1 MVALLGGAQVFGA
14 AVFAEGVDD
23 GGEGGGALGGQVASD
38 VAGVVEGGVE
48 DEVPVA
54 EPAPGRVLLR
64 VGLLGPPGLVG
75 GLGEELQV
83 VQVRPGLRGLDEDVV
98 GLGLELVVV
107 DPAGPAARSPSP
119 TRS

>member
-14 AVFAEGVDD
+14 AGFAEGVDD
-23 GGEGGGALGGQVASD
+23 GVEGGGALGGQVASD

-54 EPAPGRVLLR
+54 EPAPGRVLLG
-64 VGLLGPPGLVG
+64 VGLLRPPRLVG
-75 GLGEELQV
+75 GLGQQLQV
-83 VQVRPGLRGLDEDVV
+83 VQVGSRLGGVDEDAV

-107 DPAGPAARSPSP
+107 DPAGPPARSPSP